1 VSAASCRSKTH
12 RPRTRIELGRAAIE
26 RFGAVVERDPLVVAA
41 FVGGSFAAGTARE
54 DSDVDVYVVARE
66 DEYRALWDRRHAL
79 LREWGDPVFE
89 QDVVNFEGLGFDMV
103 LFEFVDT
110 VDGEIAFGH
119 TGNFMA
125 LHGGPYDVLVDKI
138 GLLEGVEFPLL

>member
-1 VSAASCRSKTH
+1 M
-12 RPRTRIELGRAAIE
+12 AIE
-26 RFGAVVERDPLVVAA
+26 RFRAVAEREPLILAA
-41 FVGGSFAAGTARE
+41 FLGGSYAAGAPRE
-54 DSDVDVYVVARE
+54 DSDVDVYVVSHER
-66 DEYRALWDRRHAL
+66 DYRALWARRHAL

-89 QDVVNFEGLGFDMV
+89 EDVVNFEGLGFDML

-119 TGNFMA
+119 AGNFMA
-125 LHGGPYDVLVDKI
+125 LHGGPYEVFVDRI